1 MLQKM
6 KLICEASATK
16 NDESKDFDKN
26 QTHKKAFS
34 QDINLPSKSGADS
47 KLLVPGKID

>member
-1 MLQKM
+1 MIREEEENL
-6 KLICEASATK
+6 K
-16 NDESKDFDKN
+16 NDESKELDKN

-34 QDINLPSKSGADS
+34 QDVNLPSKSGVDS